1 MGLKEKFTF
10 VQKSS
15 VFKWT
20 LVAVLALIGAL
31 ILFYGYKTFLR
42 YAPVKGKGV
51 EVTATASRIEE
62 TLDSEN
68 MEEYELFV
76 DYEYQVRPIR
86 FIIKPTVL
94 MPRLQRW
101 IPLNW

>member
-31 ILFYGYKTFLR
+31 ILFYGY
-42 YAPVKGKGV
+42 
-51 EVTATASRIEE
+51 
-62 TLDSEN
+62 
-68 MEEYELFV
+68 
-76 DYEYQVRPIR
+76 
-86 FIIKPTVL
+86 
-94 MPRLQRW
+94 
-101 IPLNW
+101 